1 MIKIIGI
8 ETSCDETAIS
18 IIEASGDHLKPNFKV
33 LSHLIASQISLHA
46 KWGGV
51 VPSLA
56 KREHTKNIIPL
67 LHQSLIEANLAK
79 KVERT
84 LTEAEIS
91 DLQQIFTH
99 EPGLAEELI
108 AFVSH
113 IDKPEVEA
121 IAVTIGPGLEPA
133 LWVGI
138 NLARALALIWQI
150 TVIPINHMEGHI
162 ASTLLTSQTP
172 ITFPAIAL
180 LISGGHT
187 ELVLMQDWFDYR
199 VVGQTRDDAVG
210 EAFDK
215 VARLLGLPYPGGPEI
230 AKLAETASDDPTINL
245 PRPMLNSPDLDFSF
259 SGLKTAVL
267 YKVKDRELSLTEKA
281 NLARE
286 FQEAV
291 TEVII
296 KKTFQALDQYQA
308 TTLIVGGG
316 VIANQKIRQ
325 AIEQKIITENNNI
338 KFLFPNKELTT
349 DNATMI
355 AMAGFLH
362 LINPPDAKNNPPLSA
377 NGNLSLNATK

>member
-1 MIKIIGI
+1 MKIIGI

-18 IIEASGDHLKPNFKV
+18 VIEATGDIQKPNFKI
-33 LSHLIASQISLHA
+33 LSHLIASQITLHA
-46 KWGGV
+46 EWGGV

-56 KREHTKNIIPL
+56 KREHTKNILPL
-67 LHQSLIEANLAK
+67 LQQSLIETNLEK

-84 LTEAEIS
+84 LTQAEIS
-91 DLQQIFTH
+91 ELEQIFIH
-99 EPGLAEELI
+99 EPGLVEEFTN
-108 AFVSH
+108 FVAK
-113 IDKPEVEA
+113 IGKPEVEA

-138 NLARALALIWQI
+138 NLARALSLIWQI
-150 TVIPINHMEGHI
+150 PVMPINHMEGHI
-162 ASTLLTSQTP
+162 VSTLLTNQKS

-187 ELVLMQDWFDYR
+187 ELVLMADWFDYK

-230 AKLAETASDDPTINL
+230 AKLAETASGDPNLTL
-245 PRPMLNSPDLDFSF
+245 PRPMLNSPNLDFSF

-267 YKVKDRELSLTEKA
+267 YKVKDRELSLAEKA

-296 KKTFQALDQYQA
+296 KKTFKALDQYQA
-308 TTLIVGGG
+308 KTLMVGGG

-325 AIEQKIITENNNI
+325 AIEQKIDIENSDI
-338 KFLFPNKELTT
+338 KFLFPNKELST

-362 LINPPDAKNNPPLSA
+362 LISPSNSELNPPFSA